1 MQLLKVHWPELIY
14 YDSSKYITLKYY
26 LKFLQLETC
35 RNLSFHLTYLLVKWT
50 RKIYTGWKEIHT
62 INFNNFN
69 INLTSNGIKLRKMI
83 KLLYHIGRKYLG
95 CTIASWIATV
105 SHHVLKFLYI
115 IFQSFLILEQ
125 NNINSARLS
134 SPFFVMAYPDFT
146 LS

>member
-35 RNLSFHLTYLLVKWT
+35 RNLSFHLPLS
-50 RKIYTGWKEIHT
+50 IYTGWKEFYT

>member
-14 YDSSKYITLKYY
+14 YDSSKHITLNYY

-35 RNLSFHLTYLLVKWT
+35 KILVFICIPLS
-50 RKIYTGWKEIHT
+50 IYNGWKEIHS
-62 INFNNFN
+62 INFG
-69 INLTSNGIKLRKMI
+69 LKSNGIKLRKMI